1 MEKQR
6 RRDIINDYKEKK
18 VAKGVFAVRC
28 APSGQTWLGL
38 SRNLDAQQNS
48 IWFSL
53 RIGSHRNKAM
63 QAAWKEHGEAAF
75 ELSIVEL
82 VDTGELTGYMSES
95 RLKERLVHWLGA
107 MDAQPVVA

>member
-63 QAAWKEHGEAAF
+63 QAAWKEYGEAAF
-75 ELSIVEL
+75 ELSIIEL
-82 VDTGELTGYMSES
+82 VDADDLSPYMIES
-95 RLKERLVHWLGA
+95 RLKERLSHWLAA
-107 MDAQPVVA
+107 MEALPVVA

>member
-6 RRDIINDYKEKK
+6 RREIANAYKEKK
-18 VAKGVFAVRC
+18 VVQGVFAVRC
-28 APSGQTWLGL
+28 APTGETWLGL
-38 SRNLDAQQNS
+38 SRNLPAQQNS

-53 RIGSHRNKAM
+53 RVGSHRNKAM

-75 ELSIVEL
+75 ELSTIEL
-82 VDTGELTGYMSES
+82 VDTDDLTPYMIDA
-95 RLKERLVHWLGA
+95 RLKERLRHWLGA